1 MIRVTKHNNLV
12 STVLDSV
19 TENNIFIM
27 PNILSPVANSEG
39 LQGWHF
45 KLGLDIISDC
55 LLGEKNIKVST
66 YNEKKILMMIIY
78 KIKYIIYIY

>member
-45 KLGLDIISDC
+45 KLGLDIISASQFITRPRATGGSQV
-55 LLGEKNIKVST
+55 LK
-66 YNEKKILMMIIY
+66 
-78 KIKYIIYIY
+78 